1 MRRVSRLAL
10 LNLSV
15 VLLLAPAAALHP
27 VLTHLYAAGLSSLSI
42 ELTHP
47 RLLGLF
53 AVAVVSVLPA
63 TRFTVAMVRATR
75 GVAHLRTLT
84 QSSREVRMEEFQ
96 YRLLPSCAVMVF
108 TAGVL
113 RPVTFVSTGA
123 EHALGPGGLRAALLH
138 EQAHQRRLDVM
149 WGLLLHAIGRAFAFM
164 PWTTEIVEAETLR
177 TECEADDYAIRN
189 GARRL
194 DLFEAIVA
202 ASDPPGKPL
211 AAGLSDS
218 NVELR
223 LRRLVDPETPLPGRP
238 IRRFVALTAAVALP
252 TVAAHVIAIAAAVGT
267 SPLML

>member
-1 MRRVSRLAL
+1 
-10 LNLSV
+10 
-15 VLLLAPAAALHP
+15 
-27 VLTHLYAAGLSSLSI
+27 
-42 ELTHP
+42 
-47 RLLGLF
+47 
-53 AVAVVSVLPA
+53 
-63 TRFTVAMVRATR
+63 
-75 GVAHLRTLT
+75 
-84 QSSREVRMEEFQ
+84 
-96 YRLLPSCAVMVF
+96 
-108 TAGVL
+108 
-113 RPVTFVSTGA
+113 
-123 EHALGPGGLRAALLH
+123 
-138 EQAHQRRLDVM
+138 
-149 WGLLLHAIGRAFAFM
+149 M

-177 TECEADDYAIRN
+177 TECDADDYAIRN

-223 LRRLVDPETPLPGRP
+223 LRRLVDPETPLPRRP